1 MTQAMDSPTYMERTQ
16 RLWDKYLET
25 CREYDLLDKDDRVLT
40 QQRNAIGE
48 KKVAL
53 LKRINIVR

>member
-1 MTQAMDSPTYMERTQ
+1 MDSPTYIERTQ

-25 CREYDLLDKDDRVLT
+25 CREYDLLDKDDRALI

-48 KKVAL
+48 NKIAL
-53 LKRINIVR
+53 LRRINSSR